1 MPLANL
7 DSAIDQCHAD
17 LTVRYVLNEL
27 ATVDKLGP
35 CGLNSVAD
43 VEVVQMSTGGFLSD
57 IYRLRIQFKPDHD
70 TNTMPT
76 TAGFEEQTRVWMY
89 AVHNAECHFYSTAAP
104 LLRAMPVP
112 PPFRIPELYS
122 CRQAPSPNCL
132 TGAYVL
138 LEDVAGKGVIEVDL
152 TNGLNK
158 AQAESAIRGLA
169 HFHALCLC
177 LPSQLMDSFS
187 LKAEL
192 DFSVEELHIIDRLMA
207 KPDTAAH
214 FAEQQQAIQNI
225 YAKFGH
231 YPPDQHQLFSVT
243 PVIGHGDFWS
253 NNMFFKTNQDENVAD
268 QLHAVFDW
276 QICHTGTGVN
286 DLLRII
292 YVSVDAPLRRL
303 HIDDWLSLYCSELHS
318 VLKLLD
324 NEAVDQQQRSL
335 QLIRQMAAHH
345 SAYELCFMLFLL
357 TNILDTEQ
365 DEPRR
370 LKLIR
375 RMREL
380 LDDVTASANDTLQ

>member
-1 MPLANL
+1 MRFFPSIDNRICQQKMPLANL
-7 DSAIDQCHAD
+7 DNAIDQCHAD
-17 LTVRYVLNEL
+17 LTVRYLLNEL

-57 IYRLRIQFKPDHD
+57 IYRLRIQFKPNHD
-70 TNTMPT
+70 NNTMPT
-76 TAGFEEQTRVWMY
+76 FTCIFKVCGAAKFTAGFEEESRVWMY

-112 PPFRIPELYS
+112 PPFHIPELYS
-122 CRQAPSPNCL
+122 CRQAPSSDCL
-132 TGAYVL
+132 TGGYVL

-152 TNGLNK
+152 TNGLSK

-192 DFSVEELHIIDRLMA
+192 DFNELHIIDRLMA
-207 KPDTAAH
+207 MPDTAAH
-214 FAEQQQAIQNI
+214 FAEHRQAIENM
-225 YAKFGH
+225 YAKSGH
-231 YPPDQHQLFSVT
+231 YPPDQHQLFSVP
-243 PVIGHGDFWS
+243 PVIMHGDFWS
-253 NNMFFKTNQDENVAD
+253 NNMFFKTNQDEHVAD
-268 QLHAVFDW
+268 QLHAIFDW

-303 HIDDWLSLYCSELHS
+303 HIDHWLSLYCSELHS

-345 SAYELCFMLFLL
+345 RR
-357 TNILDTEQ
+357 TETTEA
-365 DEPRR
+365 DPSDAR
-370 LKLIR
+370 
-375 RMREL
+375 
-380 LDDVTASANDTLQ
+380 TA